1 MTLGNIHHTSVRVDI
16 LGNLQWQSSKKAQL
30 VESAEAS
37 IMFNEADLKT
47 QTVLAEMMGLEAA
60 ECSPESPEI
69 SE

>member
-1 MTLGNIHHTSVRVDI
+1 M
-16 LGNLQWQSSKKAQL
+16 
-30 VESAEAS
+30 ESAEAS
-37 IMFNEADLKT
+37 ITFNEADLKT